1 MTDEYDEFAHPELP
15 PQPEPA
21 PLQASELKRLDVSS
35 DYFQARLREQAELE
49 RISAKVNHGR
59 PDLTAAT
66 RVQTELK
73 SATEKYELLPL
84 VYFCSQHV
92 YEWFIDKNP
101 HHIDLVMMVC
111 ADHGIEPTPTI
122 IKLASDVARARMTGE
137 LSGTPDKILK
147 EHAKRQTFT
156 LMMNLIFAGAT
167 LAEAADKAAQWWRN
181 TYPDMDTGKASSLAK
196 DYSRLY
202 RPETEERHFSLWRE
216 HLPDDRRDYWQKV
229 RAILPLADAEILG
242 VRR

>member
-15 PQPEPA
+15 PETEPL
-21 PLQASELKRLDVSS
+21 PFQASALKRLDVSS
-35 DYFQARLREQAELE
+35 DYFQARLKEQAELE
-49 RISAKVNHGR
+49 RISGNLDNVR
-59 PDLTAAT
+59 PDLDAAT
-66 RVQTELK
+66 RVQLELK
-73 SATEKYELLPL
+73 SATARYELLPL
-84 VYFCSQHV
+84 VYFCAQHV

-101 HHIDLVMMVC
+101 YHIDLVMMVC

-122 IKLASDVARARMTGE
+122 IKLASDVARSRMMGAPA
-137 LSGTPDKILK
+137 GTPDKILK

-196 DYSRLY
+196 EYSRLY
-202 RPETEERHFSLWRE
+202 RPETEEQHFSLWRE

-229 RAILPLADAEILG
+229 LEILPLADADLLG
-242 VRR
+242 RRR